1 MTGRPRP
8 AVILRYDLRAP
19 SFGPTSA
26 ELVAAAL
33 EHAAFADAH
42 GFERIQISEHHH
54 AEDGYCPSPFVV
66 AAAFAARTSR
76 LRIRLSALILTLH
89 DPIRAAEDL
98 AMLDVVSNGRMEAVV
113 AAGYREIEFQM
124 LGREYAGRGTRLSEA
139 VTALRA
145 AWTGEPFTYE
155 GRRALVRPRPVQ
167 PGGPPLILGGSTRRA
182 ARRAAEIGDGFDPTD
197 SGLVADYLKACTDAG
212 RPPGDARPRVGPF
225 FVHISDDPERDR
237 ARLAPHVHHE
247 MTQYAQWAAVGSPVG
262 GAPDL
267 PIEAVWTVGSHVV
280 LTPEECVELLD
291 GLDPGGVFALHPL
304 AGGTPPA
311 LAEQSLTLFVDRV
324 LPAFT

>member
-1 MTGRPRP
+1 MTERSRP

-33 EHAAFADAH
+33 EQATFADAH
-42 GFERIQISEHHH
+42 GFERVQISEHHH
-54 AEDGYCPSPFVV
+54 TEDGYCPSPFVV
-66 AAAFAARTSR
+66 AAAFAARTSQ

-89 DPIRAAEDL
+89 DPVRAAEDL
-98 AMLDVVSNGRMEAVV
+98 AMLDIVSNGRAEAVV
-113 AAGYREIEFQM
+113 AAGYREIEFRM
-124 LGREYAGRGTRLSEA
+124 LGRDYADRGTRLREA
-139 VTALRA
+139 ITALRA
-145 AWTGEPFTYE
+145 AWTGEPFEYD

-167 PGGPPLILGGSTRRA
+167 PAGPPLILGGSTRRA

-197 SGLVADYLKACTDAG
+197 PELIADYLEACTDA
-212 RPPGDARPRVGPF
+212 RRTPGEARPRVGPF
-225 FVHISDDPERDR
+225 FVHVSEDPERDR

-247 MTQYAQWAAVGSPVG
+247 MTQYARWAAIGSPVG

-267 PIEAVWTVGSHVV
+267 PIEAVWTDGSHVV
-280 LTPEECVELLD
+280 LTPEECVELLR
-291 GLDPGGVFALHPL
+291 GLDPTGVFALHPL

-311 LAEQSLTLFVDRV
+311 MAEQSLSLFVDRV
-324 LPAFT
+324 LPALT